1 MADEN
6 KQISKSRLS
15 IPVMFEKVADYISDD
30 KRFTKVK
37 IYLMHTGLNA
47 NGSIF
52 NKDVVD
58 KAIPTL
64 GYIPILGFIEKNS
77 KGEDD
82 FSNHRYILVKD
93 QNGLHRKYVGSA
105 YGVIMSNED
114 NNAHYENRMCDDG
127 IERTFVVVEGLMWNF
142 LKGAEIMN
150 RDIIKDHSMELFDD
164 GEDSYE
170 GYEDDDGNFVFTSF
184 SFRGACILGNDT
196 KYQAAMTGS
205 TIEVQFTI
213 SDFVKEIQSELNDTY
228 TAFTQF
234 MKKESKK
241 NDNKSKSQ
249 NNTEGGN
256 DDMATDFSQTVME
269 QFSDIATI
277 VSNYAVIKDRW
288 GDAVPRYYLADIQ
301 ENEVIV
307 VDRQNNYQYY
317 GCEFSIDGDKP
328 VINFETAKRKK
339 ITYADYVEGEA
350 PVEGAFNFGTHISDI
365 ENTAFAKVSEAEK
378 SVESANEAK
387 TTAEQ
392 DYSNLKAEYD
402 EMKPKYE
409 AYEKAESER
418 ITAETKKAKEDVIA
432 QYEVAL
438 KDNDEF
444 VTLKDKLDEYSTADD
459 VEAKCAIMFAR
470 KNIATNFSAN
480 GKKSASVLSATAD
493 EDEVPEGYVK
503 TKYGMVR
510 TSKR

>member
-1 MADEN
+1 MTKN
-6 KQISKSRLS
+6 IYSL
-15 IPVMFEKVADYISDD
+15 PVCFTVTNEVKAGDG
-30 KRFTKVK
+30 RFLQVTIDV
-37 IYLMHTGLNA
+37 LNTGLNA
-47 NGSIF
+47 NGSVF
-52 NKDVVD
+52 TKEVVD
-58 KAIPTL
+58 ENINSIKNT
-64 GYIPILGFIEKNS
+64 PILGFIEIPKFREKDF
-77 KGEDD
+77 KGHEYVLTKTDEDG
-82 FSNHRYILVKD
+82 IK
-93 QNGLHRKYVGSA
+93 RKYIGSA
-105 YGVIMSNED
+105 FGVVPESCNPRWVTKETD
-114 NNAHYENRMCDDG
+114 NGDTLETLRVDGLLWSKFDDS
-127 IERTFVVVEGLMWNF
+127 I
-142 LKGAEIMN
+142 EIMK
-150 RDIIKDHSMELFDD
+150 RDIEKGQSMELYPDNI
-164 GEDSYE
+164 E
-170 GYEDDDGNFVFTSF
+170 GYEDEDTGIFHFTKF
-184 SFRGACILGNDT
+184 SFDGCCILGDS
-196 KYQAAMTGS
+196 KVPAMEDANITVN
-205 TIEVQFTI
+205 TEVQFTI

-228 TAFTQF
+228 TAFTQS

-241 NDNKSKSQ
+241 NGNKSKPQ

-277 VSNYAVIKDRW
+277 VSNYATIKDRW
-288 GDAVPRYYLADIQ
+288 GDTVPRYYLVDIQ

-339 ITYADYVEGEA
+339 ITYSDYVEGEA

-418 ITAETKKAKEDVIA
+418 IVAETKKAKEDVIA

-444 VTLKDKLDEYSTADD
+444 IALKDKLDEYSTADD

-480 GKKSASVLSATAD
+480 GKKSVTVLGATAD

>member
-1 MADEN
+1 MADE
-6 KQISKSRLS
+6 KQKVSKSRLS
-15 IPVMFEKVADYISDD
+15 IPVIFEKIADYTSDD

-37 IYLMHTGLNA
+37 IFLMHTGLNV

-58 KAIPTL
+58 KAFPTL

-93 QNGLHRKYVGSA
+93 QNGLHRKYIGSA
-105 YGVIMSNED
+105 YGVVMSNED

-127 IERTFVVVEGLMWNF
+127 VERTFVVVDGLMWNF

-170 GYEDDDGNFVFTSF
+170 GYENEDGNFVFTSF
-184 SFRGACILGNDT
+184 SFRGACILGNDA
-196 KYQAAMTGS
+196 KYQPAMTGS

-234 MKKESKK
+234 MKKESIK
-241 NDNKSKSQ
+241 NDNEGKPQ

-256 DDMATDFSQTVME
+256 DNMATDFSQTVMQ
-269 QFSDIATI
+269 QFSDIATV
-277 VSNYAVIKDRW
+277 VSNYAMIKDRW

-301 ENEVIV
+301 DNEVIV

-317 GCEFSIDGDKP
+317 GCEFSMDGDKP
-328 VINFETAKRKK
+328 VVNFETAKRKK

-350 PVEGAFNFGTHISDI
+350 PIEGAFNFGTHISSI
-365 ENTAFAKVSEAEK
+365 EDTAFAKVSDAEK
-378 SVESANEAK
+378 DVESANDAK
-387 TTAEQ
+387 SIAET

-402 EMKPKYE
+402 EIKPKYDD
-409 AYEKAESER
+409 YVRAESER
-418 ITAETKKAKEDVIA
+418 IAAETKKAKEDVIA

-438 KDNDEF
+438 KDNEEF
-444 VTLKDKLDEYSTADD
+444 VTLKDSLDDYSTADD

-480 GKKSASVLSATAD
+480 GKKGTTVLGAKAD
-493 EDEVPEGYVK
+493 EDEAPEGYVK

-510 TSKR
+510 TSR